1 MLQMMS
7 HSEFK
12 TLEGASI
19 TIGNESYSVA
29 EDPKTLDYLILK
41 TKDGKRYRVLKAAI
55 WPFE

>member
-1 MLQMMS
+1 MMS

-29 EDPKTLDYLILK
+29 EDPKTLDYLILE